1 MRSAIAACLF
11 LSILCWS
18 ASAMAEQDPPLF
30 YVAPFGGLTIAGE
43 LSDLKGRRATAGT
56 TFSDLD
62 LDNGGMLGLKLGFSP
77 PPKVTWFSWELEAFY
92 SSPHVKQQT
101 VTATSNGTS
110 TSGEA
115 PGSNLRHLVAAFN
128 FVLRYPYGPVQP
140 YAGIGPSIV
149 WLRSSN
155 PNTGTTSDSSLGLN
169 LLAGTRIMMNDHIG
183 GFIEFKHNRSSFIF
197 PALKGDVNLS
207 AVVVGLVLGF

>member
-1 MRSAIAACLF
+1 MRSVIATCFL

-18 ASAMAEQDPPLF
+18 ANAMAEEDPPLF
-30 YVAPFGGLTIAGE
+30 YIAPFGGLSFAGE
-43 LSDLKGRRATAGT
+43 MSDLKGRRTTAGT

-62 LDNGGMLGLKLGFSP
+62 LDNSAMFGLKLGFSP

-101 VTATSNGTS
+101 VTATTS
-110 TSGEA
+110 GGSVSGEA
-115 PGSNLRHLVAAFN
+115 AGSRMRHLVTAFN
-128 FVLRYPYGPVQP
+128 FVLRYPHGPVQP
-140 YAGIGPSIV
+140 YVGVGPSIV
-149 WLRSSN
+149 WVRSSN
-155 PNTGTTSDSSLGLN
+155 PDTGTVSDSSWGLN
-169 LLAGTRIMMNDHIG
+169 LLAGTRIMMNDRIG

-207 AVVVGLVLGF
+207 AAVVGLVLGF